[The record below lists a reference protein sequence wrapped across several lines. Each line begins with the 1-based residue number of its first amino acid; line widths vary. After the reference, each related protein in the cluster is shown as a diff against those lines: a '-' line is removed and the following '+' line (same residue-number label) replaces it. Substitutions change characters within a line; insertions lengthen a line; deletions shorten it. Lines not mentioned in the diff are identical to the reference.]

1 MYRVLSSMLLISC
14 IAFFSCK
21 QKTAPPIPPTPVNI
35 IKVTKRSVLYYDKY
49 PSTTQALS
57 QVSLTPQV
65 QGYIT
70 GIFFTEG
77 TRVKKGQKLYE
88 IDKRLYQAAV
98 DGAEANVK
106 VAEGN
111 QLQAQQDAD
120 RYVYLNN
127 YHAVAK
133 QLYDHAVVALDNAKS
148 SVKAAQEAVKTA
160 KTNLTYSTIYAPF
173 DGTIGFSQVKLGNM
187 VVVGQTV
194 LNTISTN
201 DPMAVDFLINEKQL
215 MDFEKIQK
223 GKQKPV
229 DSLFTLL
236 LPNNTLYSHTGK
248 ISIIDRA
255 VDPQTGSIVVRLV
268 FPNPENDLK
277 VGMSCIVRVHN
288 QDASPQLV
296 IPGKAVVEQ
305 MGEYFVYVA
314 IDTIL
319 NEKAD
324 ASMSKSGDGGSLVKS
339 EKSSSDTNKKNET
352 DTARKPKLRAI
363 QRKIKLGQT
372 IDANVVVLSGINDG
386 DNLIVDGLQSIHDGS
401 AISTGGK
408 NANDTKDKNGSADSA
423 GGKKRN
429 ADSTA
434 GKNQSADKGG
444 N

>member
-1 MYRVLSSMLLISC
+1 MYRVLLSVFLISC
-14 IAFFSCK
+14 CAIFSCK
-21 QKTAPPIPPTPVNI
+21 QKTAPPVPPTPVNV
-35 IKVTKRSVLYYDKY
+35 IKVTKRPVLYYDKY

-57 QVSLTPQV
+57 QVVLTPQV

-77 TRVKKGQKLYE
+77 SHVKKGQKLYE

-98 DGAEANVK
+98 DAAEANVK

-111 QLQAQQDAD
+111 QVQAQQDAD

-133 QLYDHAVVALDNAKS
+133 QLYDHAVITLDNSKS
-148 SVKAAQEAVKTA
+148 QVKAAQEAVKTA
-160 KTNLTYSTIYAPF
+160 KTNLAYSTIYAPF
-173 DGTIGFSQVKLGNM
+173 DGTIGFSQVKLGNL

-201 DPMAVDFLINEKQL
+201 DPMAVDFLVNEKQL
-215 MDFEKIQK
+215 GDFEKIQK
-223 GKQKPV
+223 GKQRPV

-236 LPNNTLYSHTGK
+236 LPNNTLYAHTGK

-314 IDTIL
+314 IDTIV

-324 ASMSKSGDGGSLVKS
+324 ASMSKSGDANSSSAKS
-339 EKSSSDTNKKNET
+339 GKSSSDTSKKNET
-352 DTARKPKLRAI
+352 DTANRKPKLRAI

-372 IDANVVVLSGINDG
+372 IDANVVVLSGINEG
-386 DNLIVDGLQSIHDGS
+386 ENVIVDGLQAIHDGS
-401 AISTGGK
+401 AISIGGK
-408 NANDTKDKNGSADSA
+408 NANDKEKNATTDST
-423 GGKKRN
+423 GKKEN
-429 ADSTA
+429 ADSTG
-434 GKNQSADKGG
+434 GKNGSGKGT